1 LPPHTKAVCRKG
13 AEHLIRK
20 NGKLERIMYREYE
33 NGSAAIGGREST
45 VDLSKG
51 ATSWLNPFCT
61 YRAPSWERLAD
72 TKSGG

>member
-1 LPPHTKAVCRKG
+1 
-13 AEHLIRK
+13 
-20 NGKLERIMYREYE
+20 MYREYE